1 MGPRGPLTPTGA
13 LRAPWAVLMI
23 LVTGVMIAVGGIMY
37 TTHNQRVADRRW
49 CELLRALSN
58 PTPQPD
64 TPRGR
69 DLLSEYRRLHREF
82 GCGDR

>member
-37 TTHNQRVADRRW
+37 TTQTSGWLIVDGVS
-49 CELLRALSN
+49 C
-58 PTPQPD
+58 
-64 TPRGR
+64 
-69 DLLSEYRRLHREF
+69 
-82 GCGDR
+82 